1 MNEAKIKEVFSDE
14 AFVKTLLEMDNAE
27 DVQKAVSEKGID
39 LSLEEINTIQ
49 STLAS
54 GEELNEDQLENV
66 AGGFA
71 VSAICAL
78 IGAITG
84 AVVGVGNGVDR
95 WTSRRW

>member
-71 VSAICAL
+71 VTAICAL
-78 IGAITG
+78 IGAIAG

>member
-14 AFVKTLLEMDNAE
+14 AFVKSLVQMDTAE

-39 LSLEEINTIQ
+39 LSIEEINIIQ
-49 STLAS
+49 SSLES

-66 AGGFA
+66 AGGIA
-71 VSAICAL
+71 ITAICAL

-84 AVVGVGNGVDR
+84 AVIGVGNGVDR